1 VVTVERKREAVVF
14 LRTKEVSER
23 RSCQL
28 ILLARSTCQYRIK
41 REPDEEFENQVKQL
55 AFANPRYGYR
65 RVHAL
70 LRRNG
75 QTVNRKRVVS
85 VWQKFG
91 LQVPRRTRK
100 RKSLREPQPIMP
112 TAMRPNQVWTYD
124 FVLDRDAAGRRL
136 KLLTLMDEFTRE
148 GLAIRV
154 ERSFKSAQ
162 VKEVLRE
169 VGAQRHGFPQYIR
182 SDNGS
187 EFIAG
192 IIKEFLAEN
201 NIKTAYIEPGSP
213 WQNGK
218 GESFNGKFRDECL
231 RMEIFGNWREAA
243 VVAEKWRKFYNTE
256 RPHSSLGYQTPDE
269 FKIDWEKRQRLLK
282 CESREKLASPMA
294 QRLGLLTA
302 CFRRSVE
309 LRRWLFRGEIKFVH

>member
-1 VVTVERKREAVVF
+1 MVTVERKREAVVF
-14 LRTKEVSER
+14 LKTREVSER

-28 ILLARSTCQYRIK
+28 ILLARSTCQYRIR
-41 REPDEEFENQVKQL
+41 REPDKEFETEVKEL
-55 AFANPRYGYR
+55 AFAHPRYGYR

-70 LRRNG
+70 LKRSG
-75 QTVNRKRVVS
+75 QKVNRKRVVR
-85 VWQKFG
+85 VWQKFA
-91 LQVPRRTRK
+91 LQVPRSKKSKK
-100 RKSLREPQPIMP
+100 RVRQPQPVMSQA
-112 TAMRPNQVWTYD
+112 TRPNEVWTYD
-124 FVLDRDAAGRRL
+124 FVFDRDAAGRRL
-136 KLLTLMDEFTRE
+136 KLLTMMDEFTRE

-154 ERSFKSAQ
+154 GRSFKAAQ
-162 VKEVLRE
+162 VKEILRE
-169 VGAQRHGFPQYIR
+169 VGTERGYPKFLR

-201 NIKTAYIEPGSP
+201 QIQAAYIEPGSP

-243 VVAEKWRKFYNTE
+243 VVAEQWRKFYNAE

-269 FKIDWEKRQRLLK
+269 FKQDWEKQQRLLK
-282 CESREKLASPMA
+282 WELREKLASRMA
-294 QRLGLLTA
+294 QGLGA
-302 CFRRSVE
+302 
-309 LRRWLFRGEIKFVH
+309 

>member
-14 LRTKEVSER
+14 LRSKEVSER

-41 REPDEEFENQVKQL
+41 REPDEKFENQIKEL
-55 AFANPRYGYR
+55 AFAHPRYGYR

-70 LRRNG
+70 LIRGG
-75 QTVNRKRVVS
+75 QKVNRKRVVR
-85 VWQKFG
+85 VWQKFD
-91 LQVPRRTRK
+91 LQVPRSKKTRK
-100 RKSLREPQPIMP
+100 RVRQPQPVMP
-112 TAMRPNQVWTYD
+112 PATRPNEVWTYD
-124 FVLDRDAAGRRL
+124 FIFDRDAAGRRL

-154 ERSFKSAQ
+154 GRSFKAAQ

-169 VGAQRHGFPQYIR
+169 VGVKRGYPEFLR

-192 IIKEFLAEN
+192 IIKEFLVEN
-201 NIKTAYIEPGSP
+201 RIQAAYIEPGSP

-231 RMEIFGNWREAA
+231 RMEIFGNWREAE
-243 VVAEKWRKFYNTE
+243 VIAEQWRKFYNTE
-256 RPHSSLGYQTPDE
+256 RPHSSLGYQTPNE
-269 FKIDWEKRQRLLK
+269 FKVDWEKRQQLLK
-282 CESREKLASPMA
+282 NVRRQKLAIPMA
-294 QRLGLLTA
+294 QGLGA
-302 CFRRSVE
+302 
-309 LRRWLFRGEIKFVH
+309 

>member
-1 VVTVERKREAVVF
+1 MVTVERKREAVVF
-14 LRTKEVSER
+14 LKTKEVSER
-23 RSCQL
+23 RSCKL

-41 REPDEEFENQVKQL
+41 REPDEEFENRIKQL

-70 LRRNG
+70 LRRRG
-75 QTVNRKRVVS
+75 QTVNRKRVVR

-91 LQVPRRTRK
+91 LQVPRSKRQRK
-100 RKSLREPQPIMP
+100 RVREPPPMMP
-112 TAMRPNQVWTYD
+112 VATRPNEVWTYD
-124 FVLDRDAAGRRL
+124 FVFDRDAAGRRL
-136 KLLTLMDEFTRE
+136 KLLTLIDEFTRE

-154 ERSFKSAQ
+154 GRSFKAMQ

-169 VGAQRHGFPQYIR
+169 VGARRGFPQFMR

-187 EFIAG
+187 EFIAE

-201 NIKTAYIEPGSP
+201 NVKAAYIEPGSP

-231 RMEIFGNWREAA
+231 RMEIFGNWREAE
-243 VVAEKWRKFYNTE
+243 VIAEKWRNFYNAE

-269 FKIDWEKRQRLLK
+269 FKCDWEKQQRLLK
-282 CESREKLASPMA
+282 YESRKKLASPMA
-294 QRLGLLTA
+294 QGLG
-302 CFRRSVE
+302 S
-309 LRRWLFRGEIKFVH
+309 

>member
-1 VVTVERKREAVVF
+1 MTVERKREAVVF
-14 LRTKEVSER
+14 LKTKEVSER

-28 ILLARSTCQYRIK
+28 ILLARSTCQYKIK
-41 REPDEEFENQVKQL
+41 REPDEAFESQVKEL
-55 AFANPRYGYR
+55 AFAHPRYGYR

-70 LRRNG
+70 LKRRG
-75 QTVNRKRVVS
+75 QKVNRKRVVR
-85 VWQKFG
+85 VWQKFE
-91 LQVPRRTRK
+91 LQVPRSKKTRK
-100 RKSLREPQPIMP
+100 RVREPQPVVP
-112 TAMRPNQVWTYD
+112 TASHPNEVWTYD
-124 FVLDRDAAGRRL
+124 FVFDRDAAGRRL

-154 ERSFKSAQ
+154 GRSFKAIE
-162 VKEVLRE
+162 VKEVLRA
-169 VGAQRHGFPQYIR
+169 VGSKYGFPQFLR

-192 IIKEFLAEN
+192 IIKEFLVEN
-201 NIKTAYIEPGSP
+201 NIKAAYIEPGSP

-243 VVAEKWRKFYNTE
+243 VVAEKWRKFYNLE

-269 FKIDWEKRQRLLK
+269 FKNDWERRQRLLK
-282 CESREKLASPMA
+282 WESREKLANQMA
-294 QRLGLLTA
+294 QSLG
-302 CFRRSVE
+302 S
-309 LRRWLFRGEIKFVH
+309 

>member
-1 VVTVERKREAVVF
+1 MVTVERKREAVVF

-28 ILLARSTCQYRIK
+28 ILLARSTCQYRSK
-41 REPDEEFENQVKQL
+41 REPNEEFENEVKQL

-70 LRRNG
+70 LRRRG
-75 QTVNRKRVVS
+75 QTVNRKRVVR

-91 LQVPRRTRK
+91 LQVPRVRQQRK
-100 RKSLREPQPIMP
+100 RVRQGQPMMP
-112 TAMRPNQVWTYD
+112 AATRPNEVWTYD
-124 FVLDRDAAGRRL
+124 FVFDRDAAGRRL

-154 ERSFKSAQ
+154 GRSFKATQ
-162 VKEVLRE
+162 VKEVLAE
-169 VGAQRHGFPQYIR
+169 VGAKHGFPQFMR

-201 NIKTAYIEPGSP
+201 NIKAAYIEPGSP

-269 FKIDWEKRQRLLK
+269 FKQEWEKRQRLLK
-282 CESREKLASPMA
+282 CESRKKLVNPMA
-294 QRLGLLTA
+294 QGLG
-302 CFRRSVE
+302 S
-309 LRRWLFRGEIKFVH
+309 

>member
-14 LRTKEVSER
+14 LKTKEVSER

-28 ILLARSTCQYRIK
+28 ILLARSTSQYRIR
-41 REPDEEFENQVKQL
+41 REPDKEFENEIKEL
-55 AFANPRYGYR
+55 AFAHPRYGYR

-70 LRRNG
+70 LKRGG
-75 QTVNRKRVVS
+75 QKVNRKRVAR
-85 VWQKFG
+85 VWHKFG
-91 LQVPRRTRK
+91 LQVPRPKKTRK
-100 RKSLREPQPIMP
+100 RVRERQLVMPQA
-112 TAMRPNQVWTYD
+112 TRPNQVWTYD
-124 FVLDRDAAGRRL
+124 FVFDRDAAGRRL

-154 ERSFKSAQ
+154 GRSFKATQ

-169 VGAQRHGFPQYIR
+169 IGGKRGYPEFLR

-201 NIKTAYIEPGSP
+201 NIRAAYIEPGSP

-231 RMEIFGNWREAA
+231 RMEIFGNWREAE
-243 VVAEKWRKFYNTE
+243 VIAEKWRNFYNAE

-269 FKIDWEKRQRLLK
+269 FKCDWEKQQRLLK
-282 CESREKLASPMA
+282 YESRKKLASPMA
-294 QRLGLLTA
+294 QGLG
-302 CFRRSVE
+302 S
-309 LRRWLFRGEIKFVH
+309 

>member
-1 VVTVERKREAVVF
+1 VVTVEGKKEAVIF
-14 LRTKEVSER
+14 LQTKEVSER
-23 RSCQL
+23 RSCKL
-28 ILLARSTCQYRIK
+28 ILLARSTYRYTIK
-41 REPDEEFENQVKQL
+41 REPDEEFENQVKEL

-70 LRRNG
+70 LRRRG
-75 QTVNRKRVVS
+75 QTVNRKRVVR

-91 LQVPRRTRK
+91 LQVPRSKQKRK
-100 RKSLREPQPIMP
+100 RLREPQPMMP
-112 TAMRPNQVWTYD
+112 TATRPNEVWTYD
-124 FVLDRDAAGRRL
+124 FVFDRDAAGRRL

-154 ERSFKSAQ
+154 GRSFKSGQ

-169 VGAQRHGFPQYIR
+169 VSAKRGFPRFMR

-187 EFIAG
+187 EFIAE

-201 NIKTAYIEPGSP
+201 NVKAAYIEPGSP

-243 VVAEKWRKFYNTE
+243 VVAEQWRNFYNDE

-269 FKIDWEKRQRLLK
+269 FKRDWEKRQRLLK
-282 CESREKLASPMA
+282 CALREKLANPVA
-294 QRLGLLTA
+294 QGLG
-302 CFRRSVE
+302 S
-309 LRRWLFRGEIKFVH
+309 

>member
-1 VVTVERKREAVVF
+1 MVTVERKREAVVF
-14 LRTKEVSER
+14 LKTKEVSER

-28 ILLARSTCQYRIK
+28 IVLARSTCQYRIK
-41 REPDEEFENQVKQL
+41 REPNEKFETEVKEL

-70 LRRNG
+70 LKRGG
-75 QTVNRKRVVS
+75 QTVNRKRVVR

-91 LQVPRRTRK
+91 LQVPRSKKTRK
-100 RKSLREPQPIMP
+100 RVRQGQPVMP
-112 TAMRPNQVWTYD
+112 TATRPDEVWTYD
-124 FVLDRDAAGRRL
+124 FVFDRDAAGRRL

-154 ERSFKSAQ
+154 GRSFKAAA
-162 VKEVLRE
+162 VKDVLWE
-169 VGAQRHGFPQYIR
+169 VGAGHGFPQYLR

-192 IIKEFLAEN
+192 IIKEFLTEN
-201 NIKTAYIEPGSP
+201 NVKAAYIEPGSP

-269 FKIDWEKRQRLLK
+269 FKRNWEKRQRLLK
-282 CESREKLASPMA
+282 SETMKKLASPMA
-294 QRLGLLTA
+294 QGLG
-302 CFRRSVE
+302 S
-309 LRRWLFRGEIKFVH
+309 

>member
-1 VVTVERKREAVVF
+1 MVTVERKRAAVVF
-14 LRTKEVSER
+14 LKTKEVSER

-41 REPDEEFENQVKQL
+41 REPDEEFENQVKEL

-70 LRRNG
+70 LRRRG
-75 QTVNRKRVVS
+75 QLVNRKRVVR
-85 VWQKFG
+85 VWRKFD
-91 LQVPRRTRK
+91 LQVPRIRRK
-100 RKSLREPQPIMP
+100 KKLLREPQPMLP
-112 TAMRPNQVWTYD
+112 KATRPNEVWTYD
-124 FVLDRDAAGRRL
+124 FVFDRDAAGRRL

-148 GLAIRV
+148 GLAIGV
-154 ERSFKSAQ
+154 GRSFKAIE

-169 VGAQRHGFPQYIR
+169 VSGKCGFPQFLR

-201 NIKTAYIEPGSP
+201 NIKAAYIEPGSP

-231 RMEIFGNWREAA
+231 RMEIFGNWREAE
-243 VVAEKWRKFYNTE
+243 VVAEKWRKFYNSE
-256 RPHSSLGYQTPDE
+256 RPHSSLGYQTPNE
-269 FKIDWEKRQRLLK
+269 FKRDWEKSRRLLK
-282 CESREKLASPMA
+282 WESREKLASPMA
-294 QRLGLLTA
+294 QGLG
-302 CFRRSVE
+302 S
-309 LRRWLFRGEIKFVH
+309 

>member
-1 VVTVERKREAVVF
+1 MTVERKREAVGF
-14 LRTKEVSER
+14 LQAKEVSQR

-28 ILLARSTCQYRIK
+28 IFLARSTCQYRIK
-41 REPDEEFENQVKQL
+41 RKPDEAFETQVKEL
-55 AFANPRYGYR
+55 AFAHPRYGYR

-70 LRRNG
+70 LRRGG
-75 QTVNRKRVVS
+75 QRVNEKRVMR

-91 LQVPRRTRK
+91 LQVPRLREKKK
-100 RKSLREPQPIMP
+100 RRREPQLVMP
-112 TAMRPNQVWTYD
+112 QASRPNEVWTYD
-124 FVLDRDAAGRRL
+124 FMFDRDAAGRRL

-154 ERSFKSAQ
+154 GRSFKAAQ

-169 VGAQRHGFPQYIR
+169 VGAKHGYPQFLR
-182 SDNGS
+182 SDNGA

-192 IIKEFLAEN
+192 HVKEFLVEN
-201 NIKTAYIEPGSP
+201 QIKAAYIEPGSP

-243 VVAEKWRKFYNTE
+243 VVSERWRTFYNSA
-256 RPHSSLGYQTPDE
+256 RPHSSLGYQTPKE
-269 FKIDWEKRQRLLK
+269 FKLEWDKRQRTLK
-282 CESREKLASPMA
+282 AETMKILAIPMA
-294 QRLGLLTA
+294 QSWG
-302 CFRRSVE
+302 S
-309 LRRWLFRGEIKFVH
+309 

>member
-28 ILLARSTCQYRIK
+28 IFLARSTCQYRIR
-41 REPDEEFENQVKQL
+41 REPNEKFETEVKEL

-70 LRRNG
+70 LKRGG
-75 QTVNRKRVVS
+75 QTVNRKGVVR
-85 VWQKFG
+85 VWQKFR
-91 LQVPRRTRK
+91 LQVPRSKKTRK
-100 RKSLREPQPIMP
+100 RVRQGQPIMP
-112 TAMRPNQVWTYD
+112 TATRPNEVWTYD
-124 FVLDRDAAGRRL
+124 FVFDRDAAGRRL
-136 KLLTLMDEFTRE
+136 KLLTMMDEFTRE
-148 GLAIRV
+148 GLAIKV
-154 ERSFKSAQ
+154 GRSFKAAQ
-162 VKEVLRE
+162 VKEVLGS
-169 VGAQRHGFPQYIR
+169 VGAKRGYPKFLR

-201 NIKTAYIEPGSP
+201 NVKAAYIEPGSP

-218 GESFNGKFRDECL
+218 CESFNGKFRDECL
-231 RMEIFGNWREAA
+231 RMEIFGNLKEAV
-243 VVAEKWRKFYNTE
+243 VVAEKWRKFYNVE

-269 FKIDWEKRQRLLK
+269 FKQDWEKWQRLLK

-294 QRLGLLTA
+294 QGLG
-302 CFRRSVE
+302 S
-309 LRRWLFRGEIKFVH
+309 